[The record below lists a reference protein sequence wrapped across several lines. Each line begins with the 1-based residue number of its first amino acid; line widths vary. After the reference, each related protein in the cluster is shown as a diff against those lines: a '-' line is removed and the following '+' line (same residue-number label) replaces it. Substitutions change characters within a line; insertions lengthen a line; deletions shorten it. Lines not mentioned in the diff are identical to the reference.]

1 MIRNKKLDA
10 AAVSPYASMST
21 SRLVHQVTPARLIER
36 SEQVSTPTS
45 EMNELTGTDNTSTPL
60 QAPPNKDLL
69 TFSKRLPSPSASPS
83 VSILKRKLRCDSLD
97 DVTLESPALKRKRV
111 SFHDPP
117 VSVTKEY
124 LRDSDETRSS
134 LKPKRCNI

>member
-21 SRLVHQVTPARLIER
+21 SRLVHQVTPARLLER
-36 SEQVSTPTS
+36 AEQVSTPTS

-69 TFSKRLPSPSASPS
+69 TFSKRLPSPSAFQHYQPHT
-83 VSILKRKLRCDSLD
+83 LRFEKRLRWIGGAWDMSKGRGFGSNMHVQD
-97 DVTLESPALKRKRV
+97 K
-111 SFHDPP
+111 
-117 VSVTKEY
+117 
-124 LRDSDETRSS
+124 
-134 LKPKRCNI
+134 